1 MATEMT
7 PADAVA
13 KPDATA
19 EAKSSGHGESK
30 SQMLD
35 QDRDGR
41 LYWLWLV
48 FCFSGIMVA
57 FICYG
62 IVMEYATRG
71 GRKLHELSFIFVT
84 SSLYSLTAYVGKHAR
99 GEEET
104 TVPTWKLLG
113 VAMLSMGSTFTSVRS
128 LRYVIFPVQV
138 GSRAARA
145 ARARALNA
153 PARRRRCSRNRANPS
168 L

>member
-1 MATEMT
+1 MEMT

-62 IVMEYATRG
+62 IVMEYATRLLALRG
-71 GRKLHELSFIFVT
+71 AERGVSANVVIPGVTRTEAWEKLAKSRKVEPDALV
-84 SSLYSLTAYVGKHAR
+84 SSVSSRVS
-99 GEEET
+99 
-104 TVPTWKLLG
+104 P
-113 VAMLSMGSTFTSVRS
+113 MGSMLPSDVGACVSFLCRPEARWITGVS
-128 LRYVIFPVQV
+128 LPVDGGV
-138 GSRAARA
+138 H
-145 ARARALNA
+145 LKI
-153 PARRRRCSRNRANPS
+153 
-168 L
+168 

>member
-62 IVMEYATRG
+62 IVMEYAECGDLQRLIDQRVADDAG
-71 GRKLHELSFIFVT
+71 G
-84 SSLYSLTAYVGKHAR
+84 SLL
-99 GEEET
+99 
-104 TVPTWKLLG
+104 
-113 VAMLSMGSTFTSVRS
+113 VA
-128 LRYVIFPVQV
+128 
-138 GSRAARA
+138 
-145 ARARALNA
+145 
-153 PARRRRCSRNRANPS
+153 C
-168 L
+168 